1 MTTAR
6 RAMIKRAQEGV
17 VSGAGNLHGIF
28 SSLRFW
34 WVFGLIFLFC
44 TLLLGAGLLGWSQAE
59 QKSVRED
66 RELVLERF
74 TNRRENVLYN
84 VLISFEQQLLIASET
99 EDIRN
104 FLSDKSSAATHLS
117 VIVKQLP
124 DIFQARILADNGQE
138 VIRVDRT
145 VDGVIRIPDQDLQ
158 DKSDRYYYQRA
169 TKITADEVYISALDL
184 NVENDK
190 IEVPWRPT
198 VRLISQ
204 VRDKSGQKQ
213 GYLVFNIDVTPM
225 LAEFGYFAPRSVQTT
240 LLNNDGYWLAGKPRQ
255 DLWGFMTGNDNTL
268 AKTDP
273 GLWQKL
279 QSEKN
284 NAVFEYGDTL
294 YTVRHLPLS
303 GIIAGGALIA
313 RQVEDNGLLILGS
326 VSLDSR
332 LTAFQKRDFIFVA
345 IWVVLSGLLSWLG
358 AHYLLK
364 RRQTRDAQKR
374 VDAQLLEVQR
384 MASLGRIVA
393 GVAHEL
399 RTPIGNALTTVS
411 ALSEDVDELGTAFRS
426 SQIRRSTVE
435 EHLEHLKGGC
445 RIAQSNIERAVALIG
460 HFKRTAIDQSTQ
472 NRREFDLANVLNSLL
487 ETVRPEFRKSG
498 IILRKS
504 CPTGLKM
511 ESYPSAI
518 DQIILNLLQNAKVH
532 AFTGRKSGMV
542 SVRAFALTKDTICIE
557 IADDGVGIPAEFS
570 DRIFEPFWST
580 KWNNGGSGLGLSVVA
595 NVVNR
600 VLMGEITVNSVEGEG
615 TTFRI
620 VIPVSAPLASVET
633 DLHYNSD

>member
-6 RAMIKRAQEGV
+6 RAMIKRAQEGLL
-17 VSGAGNLHGIF
+17 SGAGNLHTIL

-34 WVFGLIFLFC
+34 WIFGLIFLFC
-44 TLLLGAGLLGWSQAE
+44 TLLFGAGLLGWYQAE
-59 QKSVRED
+59 QKSLRED

-84 VLISFEQQLLIASET
+84 AFISFEQQLLIASET

-104 FLSDKSSAATHLS
+104 FLSDDHSAATHLS

-124 DIFQARILADNGQE
+124 DIFQARILATNGRE

-145 VDGVIRIPDQDLQ
+145 VGGVVRIPDQDLQ

-184 NVENDK
+184 NVENGK

-204 VRDKSGQKQ
+204 ILDKSGRKE
-213 GYLVFNIDVTPM
+213 GYLVFNIDASQM
-225 LAEFGYFAPRSVQTT
+225 LAEFGSFAPRNVQTT
-240 LLNNDGYWLAGKPRQ
+240 LLNNDGYWLAGKPKQ
-255 DLWGFMTGNDNTL
+255 YLWGFMTGNETTL
-268 AKTDP
+268 AKSDP
-273 GLWQKL
+273 VLWQKL
-279 QSEKN
+279 ESEKSN
-284 NAVFEYGDTL
+284 VVFEYADTL

-303 GIIAGGALIA
+303 GIISGGALIA
-313 RQVEDNGLLILGS
+313 RQVEDNGLLVLGS
-326 VSLDSR
+326 ISLESR
-332 LTAFQKRDFIFVA
+332 LMAFEKRDFIFFA
-345 IWVVLSGLLSWLG
+345 IWELLSGLLSWVG
-358 AHYLLK
+358 AHYLIK
-364 RRQTRDAQKR
+364 RRQTRDVQKR
-374 VDAQLLEVQR
+374 VDEQLLEVQR

-460 HFKRTAIDQSTQ
+460 HFKRTAVDQSTQ
-472 NRREFDLANVLNSLL
+472 NRRKFDLAIVLNSLL
-487 ETVRPEFRKSG
+487 ETVRPEFRKSS

-504 CPTGLKM
+504 CPAGLAM

-532 AFTGRKSGMV
+532 AFVGRKSGMV

-557 IADDGVGIPAEFS
+557 IVDDGVGIPAEFS

-620 VIPVSAPLASVET
+620 VIPATAPLASVET

>member
-6 RAMIKRAQEGV
+6 RAMIRRAQEGLR
-17 VSGAGNLHGIF
+17 SRAGTLHNTLL
-28 SSLRFW
+28 SLRFW

-44 TLLLGAGLLGWSQAE
+44 SLLLGAGLLGWYQAE

-84 VLISFEQQLLIASET
+84 AFISFEQQLLIAGET

-104 FLSDKSSAATHLS
+104 YLTDDQSAARHLS

-124 DIFQARILADNGQE
+124 DIFQARILGTNGRE
-138 VIRVDRT
+138 VVRVDHT
-145 VDGVIRIPDQDLQ
+145 ADGVVRIPDQDLQ

-184 NVENDK
+184 NVENGK
-190 IEVPWRPT
+190 LEVPWRPT

-204 VRDKSGQKQ
+204 ILGKSGQKE
-213 GYLVFNIDVTPM
+213 GYLVFNVDVSNI
-225 LAEFGYFAPRSVQTT
+225 LGEFGYFAPRNVLTT
-240 LLNNDGYWLAGKPRQ
+240 LLNNDGYWLAGKPRSE
-255 DLWGFMTGNDNTL
+255 LWGFMKQNGNTL
-268 AKTDP
+268 AKSDP
-273 GLWQKL
+273 LLWQKL
-279 QSEKN
+279 QGEKG
-284 NAVFEYGDTL
+284 NAVFEYGGTL
-294 YTVRHLPLS
+294 YTVRHLSLS

-313 RQVEDNGLLILGS
+313 RQIEDNGLLILGS

-332 LTAFQKRDFIFVA
+332 LTAFEKRDFIFVA
-345 IWVVLSGLLSWLG
+345 IWVLLSGLLSWVG
-358 AHYLLK
+358 SHYFVK
-364 RRQTRDAQKR
+364 WRQTRNVQKR
-374 VDAQLLEVQR
+374 IDAQLLEVQR

-460 HFKRTAIDQSTQ
+460 HFKRTAVDQSTQ
-472 NRREFDLANVLNSLL
+472 SRRKFDLASVLNSLL

-498 IILRKS
+498 IIVRKS
-504 CPTGLKM
+504 CPSGLIL

-518 DQIILNLLQNAKVH
+518 DQVILNLLQNAKIH
-532 AFTGRKSGMV
+532 AFAGRKSGLV
-542 SVRAFALTKDTICIE
+542 SVRAFPLTRDTICIE
-557 IADDGVGIPAEFS
+557 IVDDGVGIPAEYS

-580 KWNNGGSGLGLSVVA
+580 KWNKGGSGLGLSVVA

-620 VIPVSAPLASVET
+620 VIPTTAPLASVDT